1 MTDRQSRPAQSAGHI
16 GASRQP
22 SWSDR
27 LRGALLGGAVGDALG
42 AGVRGWSSSAI
53 RQWLGPRGVVDNL
66 PVFGHRGGVTD
77 LTQLTVF
84 TMDALLRARATG
96 EQDPLPVIRANH
108 MAWLYTQ
115 GVPWGYAMSGYWRA
129 HPEPS
134 GWLLGRSELFST
146 RNPGGPALR
155 TLSALTDRI
164 PAEQLTPG
172 QPAAV
177 PPDDRPLAD
186 SLVWTAPV
194 MVWSGEARTVDAV
207 ASRVPWLL
215 TSDYETRAACAL
227 HADVLG
233 ALINGVPLWDAVR
246 SWELHRSQLEQGVP
260 PAGVLRTLHAAVF
273 TARQGGL
280 VDPRVL
286 DIEFFPSNGLG
297 EIGIA
302 FASVASAATFADAVT
317 AAVNHSADSSIAG
330 ALAGQL
336 AGAVHGAAAVP
347 ERWVAEL
354 ELREIVETLAA
365 DAAEAFAP
373 PPPTPKW
380 AQRYVDNTAEHT
392 RGLDATAWTV
402 DAAAPPTQVL
412 PAIGGDEAEETT
424 NSGEDE
430 ARADTDPFPVSGI
443 DPGTDRIVLRG
454 TSAPSPDSASSAG
467 AESHADVSWPETPGH
482 PEGGAAGPVEEV
494 TAEPVGDVAETEHPE
509 GVAAPPVDDSEADST
524 DPLSRGFIAPEPAP
538 AAAGPS
544 GPSGTEDARGDHA
557 ELTFPDESEVRS
569 APRIRLPGVDQLP
582 PLPGNRTAGAP
593 PADTASPELS
603 SILDSAPDVAWPP
616 EAGRSAREAS
626 EEAEQDDEV
635 SRTGSGPPDE
645 PGDAGLE
652 TAAPVTHSG
661 VERDEPSDYETTWE
675 SPDGESSV
683 GGAPAGGT
691 HLGDGEP
698 VSGEENTGEGE
709 RPDRDADPEP
719 TEADGQPESLEHAA
733 PSDRTTADH
742 GETPAPES
750 HPLGGRAGGGHAI
763 AEDSDAV
770 GPSLTERIL
779 GCLLGGALGDALGAG
794 ITPESAE
801 EIIARHGVAGPV
813 ELPEYAG
820 ARGSVTAAT
829 QTTLFTTEGLIR
841 ARTGDPGSP
850 DAVDPLPELRLAAQ
864 RWLHT
869 QGVSW
874 HWAAGE
880 LFAEHPEP
888 DGWLVEV
895 PALFAVRSPGS
906 SVHGELEAFGE
917 RSAHGEQTAP
927 VDNSTGCGALV
938 RAAPAAFWS
947 AEPAEVF
954 EVGVRLASLT
964 HGHPS
969 GYLPAGAF
977 AVIVQQAVLGRGLDE
992 GVWLALQVLETWQG
1006 HEDTSA
1012 ALAAAVDLAAN
1023 GEPEPE
1029 LLVRRL
1035 GEGRRAAEA
1044 LATAVCATLVA
1055 EDVRGA
1061 LRIAVRHS
1069 GNSSAA
1075 GTVCGSIAGALLGVG
1090 SLPMDWLAELE
1101 LREVVERMAMDCVAA
1116 FYAGLR
1122 PERDA
1127 EEESP
1132 AFDGEWRR
1140 RYPSRS
1146 RWAQDR
1152 SSHSAQGASA
1162 GLPDAPEPEPPVER
1176 AIPEEAEPVG
1186 GSRSPSVGESFDGPG
1201 TSTGFPDGPT
1211 SEEWV
1216 PEPFGDSRTESSAR
1230 GSTVIRTE
1238 EEEPAGERSGPSG
1251 ASDDAERAVFDDPF
1265 PASAPEPA
1273 AGGRL
1278 PDSGAAP
1285 TSPAGWTEPGEVG
1298 TGPDGGDPRVQAPLP
1313 GAAGESL
1320 PEPDDA
1326 RSTHVIPAVADGA
1339 SDGSSAATAGS
1350 EAGAD
1355 PGGGRASAPGSAGT
1369 GTADTPEEPEPV
1381 KRPGSHGG
1389 EPGPGAERETPEAGT
1404 GQAHHPKPAPR
1415 RINSVSSGRLDV
1427 LDES

>member
-1 MTDRQSRPAQSAGHI
+1 MTDRQSRPAQSAGHV
-16 GASRQP
+16 GASGQP

-53 RQWLGPRGVVDNL
+53 RQWLGPRGVVDTL

-115 GVPWGYAMSGYWRA
+115 GVPWGYAMSGYWRV

-207 ASRVPWLL
+207 AARVPWLL

-280 VDPRVL
+280 VDPRML

-302 FASVASAATFADAVT
+302 FASVASAATFAEAVT

-354 ELREIVETLAA
+354 ELREVVETLAA

-380 AQRYVDNTAEHT
+380 AQRYVDNTAEHA

-402 DAAAPPTQVL
+402 DATAPPTQVL

-424 NSGEDE
+424 NSVAE
-430 ARADTDPFPVSGI
+430 ARADTDPFPVGGI

-454 TSAPSPDSASSAG
+454 TSARSPNPASSAG
-467 AESHADVSWPETPGH
+467 AQSHADVSWPETPGYS
-482 PEGGAAGPVEEV
+482 ERGAAGPVEEV

-538 AAAGPS
+538 PTAESP
-544 GPSGTEDARGDHA
+544 DARRAEDEREDHA

-582 PLPGNRTAGAP
+582 PLPGSRTAGTP

-616 EAGRSAREAS
+616 EAGRSDREAS
-626 EEAEQDDEV
+626 EEAE
-635 SRTGSGPPDE
+635 RPDE
-645 PGDAGLE
+645 ASRPDNGSPEAYGDVVPEA
-652 TAAPVTHSG
+652 AAPVAHLD
-661 VERDEPSDYETTWE
+661 VERDEPAGYGGTRESSAGEPLIGGPPSGGTDLEDRGPAPVWE
-675 SPDGESSV
+675 SAE
-683 GGAPAGGT
+683 
-691 HLGDGEP
+691 
-698 VSGEENTGEGE
+698 EGE
-709 RPDRDADPEP
+709 RPGGDAAPGT
-719 TEADGQPESLEHAA
+719 TEADGWPDPAEHAGL
-733 PSDRTTADH
+733 SDLAATDH
-742 GETPAPES
+742 GEASASEP
-750 HPLGGRAGGGHAI
+750 HPVGSRAGGGHAI

-801 EIIARHGVAGPV
+801 EITARHGAGGPV

-874 HWAAGE
+874 RWAAGE

-895 PALFAVRSPGS
+895 SALFAVRSPGS

-1029 LLVRRL
+1029 PLVRRL
-1035 GEGRRAAEA
+1035 GEGRRATEA
-1044 LATAVCATLVA
+1044 LAIAVCATLVA

-1069 GNSSAA
+1069 GNSSAT

-1122 PERDA
+1122 PERDG

-1132 AFDGEWRR
+1132 SFDGEWHR
-1140 RYPSRS
+1140 RYPSRA
-1146 RWAQDR
+1146 RRERDL
-1152 SSHSAQGASA
+1152 SSPSEQGGFADFS
-1162 GLPDAPEPEPPVER
+1162 PAPEPEPPVER
-1176 AIPEEAEPVG
+1176 AAPEEAGLG
-1186 GSRSPSVGESFDGPG
+1186 GSSRPRDAEEDFGGPG
-1201 TSTGFPDGPT
+1201 VSTGFPDGPAP
-1211 SEEWV
+1211 EEWA
-1216 PEPFGDSRTESSAR
+1216 PEPFGDSRAESAAR
-1230 GSTVIRTE
+1230 EGTVTRAA
-1238 EEEPAGERSGPSG
+1238 EEEPAGEWSAPSG
-1251 ASDDAERAVFDDPF
+1251 TSDGAERAVFDTPF
-1265 PASAPEPA
+1265 PEPAPEPTD
-1273 AGGRL
+1273 GGGG
-1278 PDSGAAP
+1278 PVSGP
-1285 TSPAGWTEPGEVG
+1285 TQASPAGWTEPGEVD
-1298 TGPDGGDPRVQAPLP
+1298 TGSDGGDTGEQTPVPE
-1313 GAAGESL
+1313 AAGEAL

-1326 RSTHVIPAVADGA
+1326 RSTHVIPVVADGTA
-1339 SDGSSAATAGS
+1339 NANSIAAVGS
-1350 EAGAD
+1350 D
-1355 PGGGRASAPGSAGT
+1355 PGAAPPPGSAEA
-1369 GTADTPEEPEPV
+1369 GTADAPEEPV
-1381 KRPGSHGG
+1381 RSPGAHSG
-1389 EPGPGAERETPEAGT
+1389 EPGPGRESPETGS

-1427 LDES
+1427 LDDS